1 MDHGHG
7 GGDVSGGRY
16 RSDVPTDNDLA
27 SLHRIVASI
36 PEAVGRTILA
46 NGGLDPRPDSQV
58 LREIAAQGPY
68 VGRRQKP
75 VLNAYSIALTR
86 WLSAMQH
93 LVDIARVLDGP
104 AATHGTAS
112 LFRTTLENSAWA
124 WWGMDPEIDAKRRIA
139 RGLSAEIASLN
150 EVILFP
156 FETMQAEA
164 TSIRDLIASE
174 AEALG
179 FFVQRATDGSP
190 RWVEEK
196 PPTITRLLD
205 SQLGE
210 PGTVAYR
217 ELSAVAHGTVFALL
231 YRMKRVDLPS
241 TTDGMTT
248 MEPSVPLDSLGLG
261 ITIALDSFWQ
271 ATDRRFC
278 LYGYDARDWNRFVLE
293 SKKLLLPLLR
303 S

>member
-1 MDHGHG
+1 
-7 GGDVSGGRY
+7 VT
-16 RSDVPTDNDLA
+16 TDDDLA
-27 SLHRIVASI
+27 SVHELVASI

-46 NGGLDPRPDSQV
+46 NGGLDPRPGSQV
-58 LREIAAQGPY
+58 LREVAEQGPY

-93 LVDIARVLDGP
+93 QVDVARVLDGP
-104 AATHGTAS
+104 TATHGTAS

-124 WWGMDPEIDAKRRIA
+124 WWGLDPEIDVKRRIA

-156 FETMQAEA
+156 SEAMQEQA
-164 TSIRDLIASE
+164 TSKRDMIAAD

-179 FFVQRATDGSP
+179 LFVQRATDGSP
-190 RWVEEK
+190 TWVEEK
-196 PPTITRLLD
+196 PPKITRLLD
-205 SQLGE
+205 CQLGE
-210 PGTVAYR
+210 SGTVAYR

-241 TTDGMTT
+241 TTDGMST
-248 MEPSVPLDSLGLG
+248 MEPSVPLDSLSLG
-261 ITIALDSFWQ
+261 IAIGLDSFWQ
-271 ATDRRFC
+271 ATDRRFY
-278 LYGYDARDWNRFVLE
+278 LYGYDVRDWNRFVLE
-293 SKKLLLPLLR
+293 SKQLLLQLLR
-303 S
+303 KVSDRA